1 MDVLSNV
8 RNPMDADT
16 ARTKLLDAAEDLF
29 YRRGVQAVGMDDIR
43 SASGVS
49 LKRLY
54 QLYPA
59 KESLVQAF
67 LQRRDIA
74 WRGRVAAYVDEHAFT
89 PRDRVLAVFDWLHV
103 WFSEPGY
110 RGCAWINTFGELGG
124 TSTAVAN
131 EARAHK
137 AAFRAYLLEL
147 AAAAGGPDSLG
158 DQLLLLAEGAITTA
172 AISGKPEPARQ
183 ARAAAE
189 RLMAT

>member
-1 MDVLSNV
+1 
-8 RNPMDADT
+8 MDADT
-16 ARTKLLDAAEDLF
+16 ARTRLLDAAEDLF

-74 WRGRVAAYVDEHAFT
+74 WRGRVAAYVDAHAVE
-89 PRDRVLAVFDWLHV
+89 PRERVLAVFDWLHV

-124 TSTAVAN
+124 TSSTVAA
-131 EARAHK
+131 EAYAHK
-137 AAFRAYLLEL
+137 AAFRAYLLDL
-147 AAAAGGPDSLG
+147 AHDVGGSDALG
-158 DQLLLLAEGAITTA
+158 EHLLLLAEGAMTVA
-172 AISGKPEPARQ
+172 AISGSPEPARQ

-189 RLMAT
+189 LLMA

>member
-1 MDVLSNV
+1 
-8 RNPMDADT
+8 MDADT

-29 YRRGVQAVGMDDIR
+29 YSRGVQAVGMDDIR
-43 SASGVS
+43 AASGVS

-74 WRGRVAAYVDEHAFT
+74 WRGRVSAYVDSHAST
-89 PRDRVLAVFDWLHV
+89 PRDRVLAVFEWLHV

-124 TSTAVAN
+124 TSTVVAE

-137 AAFRAYLLEL
+137 AAFRTYLLEL
-147 AAAAGGPDSLG
+147 AAAFGRSASLG
-158 DQLLLLAEGAITTA
+158 DQLLLLAEGAMTTA
-172 AISGKPEPARQ
+172 AISGSPEPALQ

-189 RLMAT
+189 LLMAA